1 MPGVVA
7 TTLLPFSRRG
17 GSPFGFNYD
26 NSALAGNEF
35 IILYWSSGKLINC
48 QSFRAVVAPFVVVV
62 IVVPFAPFVV
72 VNIFMFWRN

>member
-1 MPGVVA
+1 MPVVVG

-17 GSPFGFNYD
+17 GSPSGFNYD

-48 QSFRAVVAPFVVVV
+48 QSFRAVVAPFVVV

>member
-1 MPGVVA
+1 MPGVVG
-7 TTLLPFSRRG
+7 TTLLPTSLACRRRS
-17 GSPFGFNYD
+17 SPSGFNYD

-48 QSFRAVVAPFVVVV
+48 QSFRALFVVVV
-62 IVVPFAPFVV
+62 VAVAAFVV